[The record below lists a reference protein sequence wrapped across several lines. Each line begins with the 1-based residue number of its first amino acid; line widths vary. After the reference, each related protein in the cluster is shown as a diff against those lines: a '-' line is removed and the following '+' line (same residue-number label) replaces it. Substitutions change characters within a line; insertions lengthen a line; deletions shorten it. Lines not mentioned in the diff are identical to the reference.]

1 MCKWPTCQLSKWMV
15 CVGMEIGHY
24 QNKWEP
30 VSESATRRHLGLL
43 GGMGQAR
50 IQSKNAAPLQL
61 WLFVQPGTQQLYCH
75 GISLDWLNPVA
86 PNHPKFLSDIDFY
99 PASHSFE
106 WPISRTKH
114 VIVGETSL
122 LLQGDHKMP
131 HWSGLCRD
139 CENIVQNLFSFFF
152 STRRSWTPEPVNA
165 RRPSP
170 PPPPPS
176 PLLCVRTLQL
186 QRKTRGLLISFNI
199 LLQLLFFRPPSLP
212 LYPTTKVLE
221 VFVELFAQMGSG
233 DGLRLPVS
241 FWSNPDHTRIA
252 GLKISLSTGYSVVE
266 PKKEI
271 D

>member
-24 QNKWEP
+24 RNKWEP
-30 VSESATRRHLGLL
+30 VSESATGRHLGLL
-43 GGMGQAR
+43 GGTGQAR

-75 GISLDWLNPVA
+75 GIYLDWLLQTIPSSLVILISTQPPTRLNGQLVEQSMCLLVRLPCCSRVIIRGRIGLGCA
-86 PNHPKFLSDIDFY
+86 GIVKTLCKIFLLFN
-99 PASHSFE
+99 
-106 WPISRTKH
+106 TK
-114 VIVGETSL
+114 IL
-122 LLQGDHKMP
+122 
-131 HWSGLCRD
+131 
-139 CENIVQNLFSFFF
+139 
-152 STRRSWTPEPVNA
+152 NA
-165 RRPSP
+165 RT
-170 PPPPPS
+170 PPPPS
-176 PLLCVRTLQL
+176 PLLCVHTLQL
-186 QRKTRGLLISFNI
+186 QWKTRGLWISFNI

-212 LYPTTKVLE
+212 LYPTTQVLE

-241 FWSNPDHTRIA
+241 FWSNPDHIRIA